1 MANNKDIKKNKPKK
15 EKKKRKP
22 IYEIHGFVLTIP
34 EERLKEMLLEMS
46 KTNPEKA
53 KDCFRDTGHKIMDKS
68 CHYNL

>member
-1 MANNKDIKKNKPKK
+1 MRELNYFCNMQQLRYMANNKDIKKDKPKK

-46 KTNPEKA
+46 KPNPEKE
-53 KDCFRDTGHKIMDKS
+53 
-68 CHYNL
+68 